1 MIYIRE
7 GGNMKKD
14 WLIKTLTFCI
24 VVLFISVSIQPVFAV
39 NLKNNDKSIDYEYV
53 NVDKI
58 KYIIEIIR
66 EDEVIEHTVFL
77 TKEKANDLDIL
88 IEDIRFKLDNS
99 RSTED
104 TYKIFYDTVDSFN
117 SLGVFPENI
126 SIGEIKDLI
135 TGKNRDINKINFKK
149 EMNDGFENRF
159 CFISSNTTNTFSLGP
174 IVLLSILAFI
184 PFAIYA
190 SFFDN
195 LEHNFN
201 LSRFKLLTK
210 LFMIPY
216 YLLYI
221 PFLSLTI
228 CSYLSVTSRQPVS
241 IGSLITFGYC
251 KHSLDPWGYD
261 EYYPS
266 NGWIFTI
273 GLSDIKSYNGD
284 FYGGLSKILA
294 IFWDF
299 YNGITGFTGISIRKP
314 DNSIFRLGFGLQVNI
329 DNKYVV

>member
-1 MIYIRE
+1 MR
-7 GGNMKKD
+7 KD
-14 WLIKTLTFCI
+14 CLIKTLTLGI

-39 NLKNNDKSIDYEYV
+39 NLKYNDEYI
-53 NVDKI
+53 NDSKI
-58 KYIIEIIR
+58 EYIIEIVR

-77 TKEKANDLDIL
+77 TKEEANDLDIL

-99 RSTED
+99 ESTES
-104 TYKIFYDTVDSFN
+104 TYQIFYDAVDSFY
-117 SLGVFPENI
+117 SLGVFSENI
-126 SIGEIKDLI
+126 SINEIKDLI
-135 TGKNRDINKINFKK
+135 TGKNRDINNIHFKK
-149 EMNDGFENRF
+149 EINDGFENRF
-159 CFISSNTTNTFSLGP
+159 CFVVCNTTNTLSFGP
-174 IVLLSILAFI
+174 ITLLNILAFI

-221 PFLSLTI
+221 SFLSLTV

-241 IGSLITFGYC
+241 IGSLISFGYC
-251 KHSLDPWGYD
+251 QHSMYPWGYD
-261 EYYPS
+261 EYYSS
-266 NGWIFTI
+266 NGWIYTL
-273 GLSDIKSYNGD
+273 GLNGKKSYNGD
-284 FYGGLSKILA
+284 FYGGLSKIWA
-294 IFWDF
+294 IFWDY
-299 YNGITGFTGISIRKP
+299 YNGITGFTGISIIKP

-329 DNKYVV
+329 DNKYAV